1 MTYIPPENRD
11 TRYALWHVRY
21 KVRVP
26 YISTISADDLEQF
39 GMYTSGDKHHD
50 HAMQWEPKLCELPI
64 HRIAELYG
72 QGANISLVNREDTA
86 NMYKAITLHLS
97 AWRNYLH
104 DTYHPVDPPVDDL
117 LLLDQ
122 LAAKLYPHAAAIF
135 DTGFVQKHFGMSA
148 NSSGG
153 RKTLLAALAKQDE
166 ELRKNRNSDNAE
178 FKAIKPKFATA
189 KYDPNATIAPVD
201 YSGRVEDKVIP
212 QRASLASFFKKEKN

>member
-26 YISTISADDLEQF
+26 YISTLNADDLEQY

-72 QGANISLVNREDTA
+72 QGANVSLVNRSDTA
-86 NMYKAITLHLS
+86 EMYKAITLHLQ
-97 AWRNYLH
+97 AWRNYLT
-104 DTYHPVDPPVDDL
+104 DTFHPVNPPTDDL

-122 LAAKLYPHAAAIF
+122 LAGILYPHAASIF
-135 DTGFVQKHFGMSA
+135 DTGFVQKHFGLSS

-153 RKTLLAALAKQDE
+153 RLTMLAQLAKLDE
-166 ELRKNRNSDNAE
+166 EQRKAKASATAE
-178 FKAIKPKFATA
+178 FKSIKPKFATA
-189 KYDPNATIAPVD
+189 KYDPNAIREAVD
-201 YSGRVEDKVIP
+201 YSGRLDEKVIP
-212 QRASLASFFKKEKN
+212 KRVSLASHFKKDKN

>member
-1 MTYIPPENRD
+1 MSYIPPENRD

-26 YISTISADDLEQF
+26 YISTISADDLERD
-39 GMYTSGDKHHD
+39 GMYTSGDPHHD

-72 QGANISLVNREDTA
+72 QGANVSLVNRKDVAEI
-86 NMYKAITLHLS
+86 YKAITLHLT
-97 AWRNYLH
+97 AWRYHIH
-104 DTYHPVDPPVDDL
+104 DAFHPVTPPIDDL

-122 LAAKLYPHAAAIF
+122 LAAVIYPHAVAVF

-153 RKTLLAALAKQDE
+153 RKTMLAALAKLDE
-166 ELRKNRNSDNAE
+166 EERQNRKSANPE
-178 FKAIKPKFATA
+178 FRTIKPKYATA
-189 KYDPNATIAPVD
+189 AYDPNAPMAPVD
-201 YSGRVEDKVIP
+201 YSGRVEEKVIP
-212 QRASLASFFKKEKN
+212 KRNSLSSYFKKEKN